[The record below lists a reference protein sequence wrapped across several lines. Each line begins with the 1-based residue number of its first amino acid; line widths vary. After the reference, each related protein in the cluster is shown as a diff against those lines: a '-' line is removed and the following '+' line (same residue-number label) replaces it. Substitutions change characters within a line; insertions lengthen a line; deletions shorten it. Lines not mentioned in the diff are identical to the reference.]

1 MSLCEKKENRN
12 IGTYLEQA
20 VVAIINHEP
29 IVNNTDYEFSTEV
42 VEKINSDA
50 QKIAETLGGTSASYI
65 GNQTKNTNGDIIV
78 DGKIVELKYVSC
90 GKGTYLNTTMDYFYT
105 ELGFPSYRE
114 YMKEEILPWLSQF
127 FGDKVYKNLSPVSKE
142 ESSIFQKTENYEILK
157 QMDKKAR
164 AKYVADL
171 YNLFVANP
179 EKLAKFISDCITKKA
194 AGKEAPDVLVIYDY
208 STNKIT
214 IIDKKHIQELVKNKT
229 FTKTPLGLV
238 FDGFRA
244 QISWQN
250 GTALNNPTIRVFIK

>member
-12 IGTYLEQA
+12 VGTYLEQA

-29 IVNNTDYEFSTEV
+29 IVNNTDCEFSTEV

-50 QKIAETLGGTSASYI
+50 QKIAESLGGTNASYI

-78 DGKIVELKYVSC
+78 DGKIIELKYVSC

-142 ESSIFQKTENYEILK
+142 ESSIFQKTDNYEILK
-157 QMDKKAR
+157 QMD
-164 AKYVADL
+164 
-171 YNLFVANP
+171 NP
-179 EKLAKFISDCITKKA
+179 EKLGKFISDCITKKV
-194 AGKEAPDVLVIYDY
+194 AGKEAPDILVVYDY
-208 STNKIT
+208 SINKMT
-214 IIDKKHIQELVKNKT
+214 IIDKKHIQDLVKNKT
-229 FTKTPLGLV
+229 FRKTSLGFV
-238 FDGFRA
+238 FDGFRV

>member
-1 MSLCEKKENRN
+1 MSLCEKRENRN
-12 IGTYLEQA
+12 VAAYVEQA

-29 IVNNTDYEFSTEV
+29 IVNNTDYDFPMEV

-50 QKIAETLGGTSASYI
+50 QEIANSLGGTNASYI
-65 GNQTKNTNGDIIV
+65 GNQTKNTNGDIVI

-105 ELGFPSYRE
+105 ELGFPSYGE

-142 ESSIFQKTENYEILK
+142 ESSIFQKTENYKILK

-164 AKYVADL
+164 TKYVADL
-171 YNLFVANP
+171 YNLFVASP

-194 AGKEAPDVLVIYDY
+194 AGKEPPDTLVIYDY
-208 STNKIT
+208 SSNKMT
-214 IIDKKHIQELVKNKT
+214 IIDKKHIQDLVKNKT
-229 FTKTPLGLV
+229 FRKTSLGLV
-238 FDGFRA
+238 FDGFRV
-244 QISWQN
+244 QIGWQN
-250 GTALNNPTIRVFIK
+250 GAALNNPTIRVFIK